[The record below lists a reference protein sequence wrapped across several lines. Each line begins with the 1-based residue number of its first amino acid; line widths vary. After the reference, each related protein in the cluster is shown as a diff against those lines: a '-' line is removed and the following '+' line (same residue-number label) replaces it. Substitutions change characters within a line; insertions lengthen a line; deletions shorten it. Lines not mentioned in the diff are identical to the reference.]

1 MKSKLPQVG
10 TTIFSVMSALAKEH
24 NAINL
29 SQGFPDFPVSSSL
42 IQLVSEAM
50 HNGQNQ
56 YAPMPGLPELR
67 AILAKKVNSLYHQ
80 TINPDTE
87 ITITPGATYAIYT
100 ALTTILQPGDE
111 VIVLEPA
118 YDSYLPNIAL
128 NGAKA
133 VCVPLC
139 YPDFSIDWNAIQAK
153 VNAHTKAIIIN
164 TPHNPT
170 GSIWTKQDMAML
182 TELVKTHGLYVV
194 SDEVYEHLVFDGQ
207 KHESIL
213 NYPDLFEHSFVIYSF
228 GKLVHAT
235 GWKMGYCVAP
245 KPLMDEYRKIH
256 QFLSFSCHTP
266 TQYALAKFLENEEEY
281 LALPHFFQE
290 KRDFFLNQIKDLPF
304 TLHKVTS
311 GSYFQLLG
319 YDQISDLPDT
329 EFAMWLTKEMG
340 VATIPISAFHHD
352 GRDHKLIRFCFAK
365 KQGTLEQ
372 ACERLRRLG

>member
-80 TINPDTE
+80 TINPDAE

-256 QFLSFSCHTP
+256 QFLSFRAIP
-266 TQYALAKFLENEEEY
+266 
-281 LALPHFFQE
+281 PHNMHW
-290 KRDFFLNQIKDLPF
+290 LNF
-304 TLHKVTS
+304 
-311 GSYFQLLG
+311 
-319 YDQISDLPDT
+319 
-329 EFAMWLTKEMG
+329 
-340 VATIPISAFHHD
+340 
-352 GRDHKLIRFCFAK
+352 
-365 KQGTLEQ
+365 
-372 ACERLRRLG
+372 

>member
-80 TINPDTE
+80 TINPDAE

-365 KQGTLEQ
+365 QQSTLEQ

>member
-1 MKSKLPQVG
+1 
-10 TTIFSVMSALAKEH
+10 
-24 NAINL
+24 
-29 SQGFPDFPVSSSL
+29 
-42 IQLVSEAM
+42 
-50 HNGQNQ
+50 
-56 YAPMPGLPELR
+56 LPELR
-67 AILAKKVNSLYHQ
+67 TILAKKVNSLYHQ

-213 NYPDLFEHSFVIYSF
+213 NYPDLFKHSFVIYSF

-365 KQGTLEQ
+365 QQSTLEQ